1 MRLFLEFFNHY
12 QAKYKCTWKHENESV
27 SLHIIRDR
35 AACTIYLSQAALI
48 DCLLEQE
55 SEAVSFCEG
64 LQHVDKPHGEKWDSL
79 WPVNTLFAYKDPPLD
94 IDECPSVPDPLLVHR
109 FCVVNC
115 FLQYIVNGFLQCTSP
130 EFIYATNQ
138 LASLYKS
145 SGPHHVKAMDY
156 ALWYLAGTTSLALH
170 IGPKDDEEIVAVLLL
185 LRDFGLSLTKIPLL
199 VDNQP
204 AMSIAAGTTP
214 CSRSRHI
221 DFKTHLCRDFVA
233 RDLLMTNWP
242 IFLPSSLVLSFSF
255 VTVLAWSV

>member
-1 MRLFLEFFNHY
+1 M
-12 QAKYKCTWKHENESV
+12 
-27 SLHIIRDR
+27 
-35 AACTIYLSQAALI
+35 
-48 DCLLEQE
+48 
-55 SEAVSFCEG
+55 
-64 LQHVDKPHGEKWDSL
+64 
-79 WPVNTLFAYKDPPLD
+79 D

-109 FCVVNC
+109 FCVVNG
-115 FLQYIVNGFLQCTSP
+115 FLQYIVNGFLQYTSP

-156 ALWYLAGTTSLALH
+156 ALWYLGGTTSLELH
-170 IGPKDDEEIVAVLLL
+170 IGPKDEEEIVAVLLL

-214 CSRSRHI
+214 CSRSQHI

-233 RDLLMTNWP
+233 RGIIVLQYVQTDDQLVDIFTKQLSPQLFLRHRACLVCLIPLHLL
-242 IFLPSSLVLSFSF
+242 
-255 VTVLAWSV
+255 